1 MAKVDA
7 VVNARLAAAAALS
20 DAALLSQVCSL
31 AARERAAIADL
42 VAHLAEF
49 DARKLYRGEGFSSLF
64 VYCTSAL
71 RLSEQ
76 SAYNRIEAARAA
88 RSFPVVLDGLADGS
102 LKLAT
107 LRLLAPHLTDENHE
121 AVLDEAAGKSKREV
135 ELIVAR
141 LAPRPDV
148 PSTIR
153 RLPSD
158 PPSDTA
164 ATRDDSLRLQAT
176 PFEERAESVASDAVA
191 MVAVDVPRAVAMPS
205 PKRPLLE
212 PLSRERFRLQFT
224 VGQESHDRLRRL
236 QDLLR
241 REIPDGNVAEI
252 FERALVVLLAETERQ
267 KLAATA
273 RPRARRPLDPD
284 SRHIPAEVKR
294 AVWARDAGQCAFL
307 APNGRRC
314 RERAFLEFHHCRPW
328 ASGGESSVEN
338 ISLRCRIHNAWEAEL
353 YFDRASWA
361 ELAPGQVGA
370 DHFRSGSAFEHA
382 RREPSD
388 IRE

>member
-1 MAKVDA
+1 MAKTHCNA
-7 VVNARLAAAAALS
+7 GARLAAAAALS

-31 AARERAAIADL
+31 AARERAATADL
-42 VAHLAEF
+42 VAHLAEL
-49 DARKLYRGEGFSSLF
+49 DSRQLYRGEGYSSLF
-64 VYCTSAL
+64 VYCTSVL

-88 RSFPVVLDGLADGS
+88 RRFPVVLDALADGS

-135 ELIVAR
+135 EIIVAR

-148 PSTIR
+148 PTTIR
-153 RLPSD
+153 RLPSP

-164 ATRDDSLRLQAT
+164 ATLEDSARIQAT
-176 PFEERAESVASDAVA
+176 PCEVPAESVASDAIA
-191 MVAVDVPRAVAMPS
+191 MVAMDVPRAIAMPRA
-205 PKRPLLE
+205 KRSLLE
-212 PLSRERFRLQFT
+212 PLSPERFRLQFT
-224 VGQESHDRLRRL
+224 VGQGTHDRLRRL

-294 AVWARDAGQCAFL
+294 AVWERDAGQCAFL

-314 RERAFLEFHHCRPW
+314 GERAFLEFHHCQPW
-328 ASGGESSVEN
+328 ASGGQSSVEN
-338 ISLRCRIHNAWEAEL
+338 ISLRCRSHNVWEAEL

-361 ELAPGQVGA
+361 ELAPGQVG
-370 DHFRSGSAFEHA
+370 DS
-382 RREPSD
+382 
-388 IRE
+388 

>member
-1 MAKVDA
+1 VAE
-7 VVNARLAAAAALS
+7 LAH
-20 DAALLSQVCSL
+20 
-31 AARERAAIADL
+31 RERAAIVEL

-49 DARKLYRGEGFSSLF
+49 DARKLYRAEGFSSLF

-88 RSFPVVLDGLADGS
+88 RRFPVVLDGLADGS

-107 LRLLAPHLTDENHE
+107 LRLLAPHLTAENHE

-135 ELIVAR
+135 EIVAAR

-153 RLPSD
+153 RLPSE
-158 PPSDTA
+158 PPSDSA
-164 ATRDDSLRLQAT
+164 ATLEDSVRRQAT
-176 PFEERAESVASDAVA
+176 PFDESADDVASHA
-191 MVAVDVPRAVAMPS
+191 VAVDVPQAVAMPRA
-205 PKRPLLE
+205 KRPLLE
-212 PLSRERFRLQFT
+212 PLSPERFRLQFT

-273 RPRARRPLDPD
+273 RPRVRPPLDPD

-294 AVWARDAGQCAFL
+294 AVWARDAGQCAFQ
-307 APNGRRC
+307 APNRRRC
-314 RERAFLEFHHCRPW
+314 GERAFLEFHHCRPW

-338 ISLRCRIHNAWEAEL
+338 ISLRCRTHNAWEAEL

-361 ELAPGQVGA
+361 ELAPGQVGS

-388 IRE
+388 IHE